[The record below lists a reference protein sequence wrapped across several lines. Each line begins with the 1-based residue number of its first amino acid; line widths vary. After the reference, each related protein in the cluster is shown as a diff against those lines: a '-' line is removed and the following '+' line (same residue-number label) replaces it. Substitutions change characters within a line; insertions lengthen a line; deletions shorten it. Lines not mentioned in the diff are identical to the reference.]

1 MHRDR
6 RPSPSLRARLL
17 AGSIWFLA
25 ATCATPALAETPGQV
40 DVPAGSLDAALT
52 TLAGQTR
59 QQVLYRAELV
69 SGRRAPAVKG
79 VLTSEQAL
87 QRLLQGTGIQVKR
100 TGPNVLVLYHAADVP
115 GEGAGAPADRPFVA
129 EGVAASGAGAAAAAP
144 ALLEEVT
151 VTGSNLRG
159 APSAS
164 PLLAISREDLERSG
178 QTTVADA
185 LRALP
190 ENFSGGAGEGNALVG
205 ADPVGRNSSMGAGI
219 NLRGLGNRA
228 TLVLVNGRR
237 LAGSGAFADF
247 VDISSIP
254 TAIVERVEVLLDGAS
269 AIYGSDAVGGVVN
282 IITRRD
288 YQGLELRAL
297 AGVGTA
303 GEPAQGQVSVTA
315 GRQWTGGGL
324 VVAYELQRRDRL
336 MATDRDFAATSDLRA
351 LGGSDFRLTN
361 AFPGNVLVAQPGGG
375 LVPTF
380 AIPPGQ
386 NGVGLRPSDFVVG
399 NLNRQNQRI
408 GQDLLPQQTLNS
420 VYVAANQEVTD
431 RLELTADARFSA
443 RRAKARLMAA
453 TSTFTVARNN
463 PFFVS
468 PNGAASNQIQYSFA
482 NEFPN
487 VTSLAHTET
496 LTATLGARLRLA
508 GDWQAEAYGAFGQ
521 EITEQRGYNLVHS
534 IMLNEALGNIA
545 DNPATPFS
553 TARFG
558 FFNPFSGIPASNPAG
573 VRAAIGSGAVY
584 QRSRSRVEAVS
595 LQADGSVWA
604 LPAGDLKLALGVQ
617 ARRETLVR
625 NGANFVSTPAPVPTN
640 PTDVSRDVTA
650 AFAELAIPLV
660 GAQNARPG
668 VARLELSLAGR
679 VEHYEGIGTTS
690 NPKVGVIWSP
700 TSDLQL
706 RATYSRSFRAPAL
719 RELYDPETYS
729 ALLIAEGAARV
740 RSLQLSGGNP
750 DLEPETA
757 ESWTLGADFEPA
769 ALPGLR
775 LSLTAFDIRFKDRI
789 DRPVGSSLAN
799 ALVDPAVAPFVR
811 RIAPGSNATDLAY
824 ITALITSPS
833 FAPANG
839 VFPATDYGAT
849 VDTRYVNTATLDV
862 RGIDAGASYAFDVS
876 EDRVRLGASASYLI
890 DYKQKLTPT
899 TRVFERV
906 NIANFPLR
914 LRGRATADWTR
925 GRLTVGGALN
935 YTGRYRDAA
944 GARIRAQATVDLQGR
959 LAPADS
965 GPLEG
970 VAIVLNVRNVFDR
983 DPPFYNNSV
992 GLAYDAANADAVGR
1006 FVSLQLTRT
1015 W

>member
-6 RPSPSLRARLL
+6 RPPSHLRARLL
-17 AGSIWFLA
+17 AGSIWLFA
-25 ATCATPALAETPGQV
+25 ATWAAPALAETPGPV
-40 DVPAGSLDAALT
+40 DVPAGTLDAALT
-52 TLAGQTR
+52 TLAGQTH

-69 SGRRAPAVKG
+69 ANRRAPAVKG
-79 VLTSEQAL
+79 VLTSEEAL
-87 QRLLQGTGIQVKR
+87 ERLLQGSGILVKR
-100 TGPNVLVLYHAADVP
+100 TGPNVLVLYLASEAPRGAD
-115 GEGAGAPADRPFVA
+115 GRPADRPFVA
-129 EGVAASGAGAAAAAP
+129 DGAGAPLPSAAAAP
-144 ALLEEVT
+144 AARATPALVDEVV

-164 PLLAISREDLERSG
+164 PLLAITREDLERSG

-205 ADPVGRNSSMGAGI
+205 ADPVG
-219 NLRGLGNRA
+219 LGNRA

-247 VDISSIP
+247 VDVSSIP
-254 TAIVERVEVLLDGAS
+254 TAIVQRVEVLLDGAS

-282 IITRRD
+282 IITRQD
-288 YQGLELRAL
+288 YSGVELRAL

-303 GEPAQGQVSVTA
+303 GEPAQAQVSVTA
-315 GRQWTGGGL
+315 GRRWDRGG
-324 VVAYELQRRDRL
+324 VVLAYELQRRDRL
-336 MATDRDFAATSDLRA
+336 MAADRDFAATSDLRA
-351 LGGSDFRLTN
+351 RGGSDFRLTN
-361 AFPGNVLVAQPGGG
+361 AFPGNLLVAAPGGGG
-375 LVPTF
+375 LVPTY

-386 NGVGLRPSDFVVG
+386 NGVGLRPSDFRLG

-408 GQDLLPQQTLNS
+408 GQDLLPEQTLNS
-420 VYVAANQEVTD
+420 VYVAANHEVTD

-443 RRAKARLMAA
+443 RRAKARFMAA
-453 TSTFTVARNN
+453 TSTFTVGRNN

-468 PNGAASNQIQYSFA
+468 PTGAATERIQYSFV

-487 VTSLAHTET
+487 VTSVAQTET
-496 LTATLGARLRLA
+496 LTATFGGKLRLA

-521 EITEQRGYNLVHS
+521 EITEQRGHNLVHS
-534 IMLNEALGNIA
+534 IVLNEALGSVA

-553 TARFG
+553 TALHG
-558 FFNPFSGIPASNPAG
+558 FFNPFSGIPASNPAA
-573 VRAAIGSGAVY
+573 VRAAIGSGTVY

-595 LQADGSVWA
+595 LQADGSIWA
-604 LPAGDLKLALGVQ
+604 LPAGQMKLALGVQ

-625 NGANFVSTPAPVPTN
+625 DGANFVSTTAPVPTN
-640 PTDVSRDVTA
+640 PTDASRDVTA
-650 AFAELAIPLV
+650 AFAELAIPIV
-660 GAQNARPG
+660 GADNARPG
-668 VARLELSLAGR
+668 VQRLELSLAGR

-690 NPKVGVIWSP
+690 NPKVGVVWAP
-700 TSDLQL
+700 TPDLQL
-706 RATYSRSFRAPAL
+706 RGTYSRSFRAPAL

-729 ALLIAEGAARV
+729 ALLIAQGATRV

-757 ESWTLGADFEPA
+757 ESWTVGADFEPA
-769 ALPGLR
+769 AIPSLR

-799 ALVDPAVAPFVR
+799 ALVDPTVAPFVR
-811 RIAPGSNATDLAY
+811 RISPGSSAADLAY
-824 ITALITSPS
+824 ITGLITSPA

-862 RGIDAGASYAFDVS
+862 RGIDASAAYAFDVG
-876 EDRVRLGASASYLI
+876 EDRLRLGASASYLI
-890 DYKQKLTPT
+890 DYEQKLTPT
-899 TRVFERV
+899 TPVFERV

-925 GRLTVGGALN
+925 GRLTLGGALN
-935 YTGRYRDAA
+935 YTGRYHDAA
-944 GARIRAQATVDLQGR
+944 GVGIRAQATVDLQAR
-959 LAPADS
+959 LAPADR
-965 GPLEG
+965 GVLEG
-970 VAIVLNVRNVFDR
+970 VAVLLNVRNVFDR

-992 GLAYDAANADAVGR
+992 GIAYDAANADAVGR
-1006 FVSLQLTRT
+1006 FVSLQLTRA